1 MNMEVV
7 KGPVNKQTMEGQLAR
22 VENLE
27 MQETLH
33 RIAHMTDSEEK
44 LLMGRV
50 AQEGLVVMVAK
61 TDTGVLGVMEATS
74 VVVVVAVAISA
85 ATMVRRDL
93 EDQMDRHA
101 LVAKTVPTVLVALV
115 VRWMDLLGLADLT
128 DHGSMDLMDHL
139 GSVDLHGLADQT
151 DLTVSMVR
159 LGSEDAVTGAVLPE
173 ASTVV
178 ASAIAVD
185 MAASKMAVVS
195 GAADSEGSIHDLEVQ
210 VHSEDVVDLDL
221 AVVHLDQV
229 GEILTGVLHHLV

>member
-1 MNMEVV
+1 MEVV
-7 KGPVNKQTMEGQLAR
+7 KGPVNKQTMEVQLAR
-22 VENLE
+22 VGSLE
-27 MQETLH
+27 MEETLH

-44 LLMGRV
+44 LLMDRV
-50 AQEGLVVMVAK
+50 VQEGLAVMVAK
-61 TDTGVLGVMEATS
+61 TGTEVLGVMEATF
-74 VVVVVAVAISA
+74 VVVVVAVAISV
-85 ATMVRRDL
+85 ATMAHRAL

-101 LVAKTVPTVLVALV
+101 LVAKMVPTVLVAPV
-115 VRWMDLLGLADLT
+115 VQWMDLLGLADLM
-128 DHGSMDLMDHL
+128 DHGSMDQMDHL
-139 GSVDLHGLADQT
+139 GSVDPHGSGDQT

-178 ASAIAVD
+178 ASAIVVD

-195 GAADSEGSIHDLEVQ
+195 GVADSEGSIHDLEVQ

-229 GEILTGVLHHLV
+229 GVIPTGVLHHLV